1 MAAGSAESESLQA
14 VALYPYQAKKD
25 DHLSFDKNDIIIV
38 EQQQDQWWFGR
49 CGNSV
54 TTFFFLLFIW
64 RFQIIFYQSDY
75 IKFCLFFFLT

>member
-14 VALYPYQAKKD
+14 VALYSYQAKKD

-54 TTFFFLLFIW
+54 TTFFFLLFI
-64 RFQIIFYQSDY
+64 
-75 IKFCLFFFLT
+75 